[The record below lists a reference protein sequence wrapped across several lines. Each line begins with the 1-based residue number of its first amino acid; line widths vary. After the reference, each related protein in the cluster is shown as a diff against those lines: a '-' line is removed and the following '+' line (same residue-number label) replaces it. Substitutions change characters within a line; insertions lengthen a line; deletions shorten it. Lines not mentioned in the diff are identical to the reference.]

1 MLSILLTL
9 LLIWLFIKLGIG
21 LLKIM
26 AFLVVAGIIFVFFTH
41 LLLPLLA
48 ICLVGSLAFSSIK

>member
-1 MLSILLTL
+1 MLSMLLTL

-26 AFLVVAGIIFVFFTH
+26 AFLVVAGIVFVFFTH
-41 LLLPLLA
+41 LLFPLLA
-48 ICLVGSLAFSSIK
+48 LFLVGGLAFSAIK